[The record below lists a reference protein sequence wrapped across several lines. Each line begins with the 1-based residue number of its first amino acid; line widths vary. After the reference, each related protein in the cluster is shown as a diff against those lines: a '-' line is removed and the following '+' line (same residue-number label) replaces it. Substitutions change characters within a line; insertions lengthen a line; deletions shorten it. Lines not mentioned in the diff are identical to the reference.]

1 MAHLFS
7 RGMHKKLH
15 KMCIV
20 IEVVTIIELIKLA
33 PHLTVDTWN
42 YISLVTHN
50 ISRGWTSFSSVK
62 SNASQHKS

>member
-1 MAHLFS
+1 MTFLS
-7 RGMHKKLH
+7 RGEDGPSFLGGMHKKLH

-42 YISLVTHN
+42 YISLE
-50 ISRGWTSFSSVK
+50 
-62 SNASQHKS
+62 